1 MKKLISTG
9 FMVGICLL
17 SSSPGLARENVS
29 TTKIESPPEAPSN
42 YVFKNPD
49 AKAKASTGDFFR
61 EVSGKMQAIFKKYD
75 EGEIDEAEVAR
86 LIKTEI
92 SPLLPNKEYEIALQ
106 LSERKARQGK

>member
-1 MKKLISTG
+1 MKKLISVG
-9 FMVGICLL
+9 FMVGFCLL
-17 SSSPGLARENVS
+17 LSSPGLARENVS
-29 TTKIESPPEAPSN
+29 TTKIESPAEAPSN

-61 EVSGKMQAIFKKYD
+61 EVSGRMQAIFKKYD
-75 EGEIDEAEVAR
+75 DAEIDEAEVAR

-92 SPLLPNKEYEIALQ
+92 SPLLPNKEFEIALQ